1 MVTPWMIKMSEPLTI
16 ESLMLLWES
25 KLLKSIKSEISA
37 QIDGIKT
44 NLEEQTQRLA
54 GIEKSQEFL
63 SKQYDDLMQN
73 FNNN

>member
-25 KLLKSIKSEISA
+25 KLLPSIKSKISA